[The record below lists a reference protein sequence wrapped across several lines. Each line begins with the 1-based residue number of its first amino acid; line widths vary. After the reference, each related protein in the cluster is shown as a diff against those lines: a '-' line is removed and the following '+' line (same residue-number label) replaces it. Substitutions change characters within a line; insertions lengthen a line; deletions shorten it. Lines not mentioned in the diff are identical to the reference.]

1 MRFDDLATAS
11 VAILGLGREGQAV
24 WRQIRS
30 RFPEKMIHL
39 FAESAGDDGFVE
51 TLDADLDRCHF
62 GPLDVDQLK
71 QFDILIRS
79 AGISPYRDELQQLK
93 SLGVR
98 FTTANSLWFAENPDA
113 KTICISGTKG
123 KSTTAA
129 LITHLLNCAGVN
141 ACLSGNIGRPMLEC
155 ESVGVDWWVIELSSY
170 QLSDLEAEV
179 DIALLLN
186 LSDEHID
193 WHGGAERYRADKLKL
208 ANMVRRGRLIANYS
222 DSMLLESLA
231 GFEGVTWFNGVVGW
245 QAGQNKVSCRPGRWG
260 SDGVATTGV
269 VPSTGAV
276 ESGMEV
282 RAVAAP
288 VSLPGEHNM
297 QNLAAALTVIDEL
310 GLKIPD
316 LDQVL
321 ASFGGL
327 PHRLQTIGY
336 KKGIRYVDDSIST
349 TPVSVTV
356 ALDTIGA
363 ESVVL
368 LLGGL
373 DRGLDWRSF
382 AKAQSGKGAEKLPA
396 AIITMPDNGP
406 RILASLEEFEVE
418 PVGGL
423 HAVENLSQAVALAQ
437 TLVPEKGCILLS
449 PGAPSFPHFRDFE
462 DRGDQFA
469 NYAGIEK

>member
-1 MRFDDLATAS
+1 MRFNDLATAS

-24 WRQIRS
+24 WRQIRR
-30 RFPEKMIHL
+30 RFPEKTIHF
-39 FAESAGDDGFVE
+39 FAESAGDDGFIE
-51 TLDADLDRCHF
+51 TLDPDIDRCHF

-71 QFDILIRS
+71 QFDLLVRS
-79 AGISPYRDELQQLK
+79 AGISPYRDELQMLK

-123 KSTTAA
+123 KSTTAS
-129 LITHLLNCAGVN
+129 LITHLLKCAGVN
-141 ACLSGNIGRPMLEC
+141 ACLSGNIGRPMLDC
-155 ESVGVDWWVIELSSY
+155 EGAAVDWWVIELSSY
-170 QLSDLEAEV
+170 QLSDLEAKA

-193 WHGGAERYRADKLKL
+193 WHGSAERYHADKLKL
-208 ANMVRRGRLIANYS
+208 ADMAGNGRLLANFADPVLVESLTGRKEVIWFNCRGRWRASEAGVIA
-222 DSMLLESLA
+222 
-231 GFEGVTWFNGVVGW
+231 GEG
-245 QAGQNKVSCRPGRWG
+245 GR
-260 SDGVATTGV
+260 V
-269 VPSTGAV
+269 
-276 ESGMEV
+276 
-282 RAVAAP
+282 VAAP

-297 QNLAAALTVIDEL
+297 QNLAAALTVMDEL
-310 GLKIPD
+310 GLEIPD
-316 LDQVL
+316 IDQAL

-363 ESVVL
+363 EKVVL

-373 DRGLDWRSF
+373 GRGLDWSGF
-382 AKAQSGKGAEKLPA
+382 AKALTGTGAGKLPA

-406 RILASLEEFEVE
+406 KILASLEENEVE

-449 PGAPSFPHFRDFE
+449 PGAPSFPYFRDFE
-462 DRGDQFA
+462 DRGNQFA
-469 NYAGIEK
+469 HYAAIEK